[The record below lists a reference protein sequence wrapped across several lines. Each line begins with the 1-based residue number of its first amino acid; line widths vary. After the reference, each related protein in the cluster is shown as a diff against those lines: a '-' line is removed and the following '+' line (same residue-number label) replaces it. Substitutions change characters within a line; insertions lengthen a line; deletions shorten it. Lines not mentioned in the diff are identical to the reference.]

1 MWFLDYLKS
10 SIGRKQSMGVAGV
23 LLVGFL
29 AGHLLGNLQLLN
41 PDPAA
46 AQAAYNAYT
55 RFLTGLKPLIWFIEL
70 ALLAIFAYHV
80 AIASWLKLENRRAR
94 GRTRYAVSASLGDAT
109 PASTTMYAT
118 GTVVLL
124 FVVSHLVVFKYGT
137 HYLYTDAQGEVIRDM
152 WLTTVEFF
160 GTWWCTALYGLGLL
174 AVGFHLFHA
183 LPSLFRTFGLD
194 HPKWTPAFT
203 LVGRLVALALA
214 GGFIGT
220 AAATCA
226 LAHTPAARAQI
237 QKAYAAQKAFAQQ
250 AAVDAAAAVVGA
262 SVQKGKAN

>member
-10 SIGRKQSMGVAGV
+10 SIGRKQTMGLAGV
-23 LLVGFL
+23 MLVGFL

-41 PDPAA
+41 LDPAA

-55 RFLTGLKPLIWFIEL
+55 KFLTGLKPLIWFIEL
-70 ALLAIFAYHV
+70 GLLAIFAYHV
-80 AIASWLKLENRRAR
+80 AVATWLKLENRRAR
-94 GRTRYAVSASLGDAT
+94 GKGRYAVSASLGDAT
-109 PASTTMYAT
+109 PASTTMYVT
-118 GTVVLL
+118 GSVVLV
-124 FVVSHLVVFKYGT
+124 FAVSHLAVFKYGER
-137 HYLYTDAQGEVIRDM
+137 YLYLAADGAVIRDM

-160 GTWWCTALYGLGLL
+160 GNPVCTALYAVGLL

-203 LVGRLVALALA
+203 LLGRLAAVALA
-214 GGFIGT
+214 GGFIAT

-226 LAHTPAARAQI
+226 LAHAPAAQVQI
-237 QKAYAAQKAFAQQ
+237 QKSRDAQKALAARVAAQ
-250 AAVDAAAAVVGA
+250 AAQTAAE
-262 SVQKGKAN
+262 KGKAN

>member
-41 PDPAA
+41 LDPAA

-55 RFLTGLKPLIWFIEL
+55 RFLTGLKPLIWLIEL

-80 AIASWLKLENRRAR
+80 AVATWLKLENRRAR

-118 GTVVLL
+118 GSIVLL
-124 FVVSHLVVFKYGT
+124 FAVSHLAVFKYGT
-137 HYLYTDAQGEVIRDM
+137 HYLYLNAEGEVVRDM

-160 GTWWCTALYGLGLL
+160 GAWWCTALYGLGLL

-194 HPKWTPAFT
+194 HSKWTPAFT
-203 LVGRLVALALA
+203 LVGRLAAVALA
-214 GGFIGT
+214 GGFIAT

-226 LAHTPAARAQI
+226 LAHMSAAQAQIRKSHDAQKTLAARA
-237 QKAYAAQKAFAQQ
+237 AAQTVQT
-250 AAVDAAAAVVGA
+250 AAE
-262 SVQKGKAN
+262 KGKAN